1 MNKRNLTR
9 MLLLSLIFTMLGGL
23 AFAGG
28 QGEKEGSAEKEQT
41 FIIARSTDANT
52 LDAGYAWSEGEIDL
66 MYHLYDGLVRF
77 KNDQLEVEPAL
88 ATDWERSDDGTVWTF
103 ELREDVTF
111 HDGTPFNAEAVRF
124 SFMRLIDEDHEYYG
138 LGDYSYFNYLLGEV
152 IEDIKVVDEYT
163 VAFHLKNKFAPFLTY
178 MGYYS
183 QFPVSPAAV
192 KEYGEDVYQHPSGT
206 GPFKLA
212 EWKKD
217 EYITLT
223 VNEDYWGKKPSIDTL
238 IWKVVPDISTRF
250 LELQSG
256 QVHAIKG
263 LAPNQLAKVE
273 GSDKMELHQVP
284 GANIFQ
290 MTFNCD
296 KEPVDDKRVR
306 QAIAYAVDM
315 EKLVNGVYEGLGTVA
330 VGSVPPTVFGFNDEL
345 EPYPYDPEKARQLLA
360 DAGYSDGVELTL
372 NTFVHARP
380 YISKPVDAAEIIKND
395 LSKVGI
401 DATIETN
408 EWGTHSDLMNNF
420 KHQAA
425 FSGWY
430 DIPYPS
436 NFLKTMLL
444 EGADTNWKPQEMVD
458 LANKALSTYDR
469 DEQERYYRRMQEIEH
484 EEVPTLS
491 IAHSDYTAASS
502 SAVSGFKLDV
512 VGTVIATYVEME

>member
-1 MNKRNLTR
+1 
-9 MLLLSLIFTMLGGL
+9 MLFLALAVALLGGL

-28 QGEKEGSAEKEQT
+28 QKEKEASGEKEQT
-41 FIIARSTDANT
+41 FIIGRSTDART

-88 ATDWERSDDGTVWTF
+88 ATSWERSDDGTVWTF
-103 ELREDVTF
+103 ELREDVNF
-111 HDGTPFNAEAVRF
+111 HDGTPFNAAAVRF

-138 LGDYSYFNYLLGEV
+138 LGDYSYFAYLLGDV
-152 IEDIKVVDEYT
+152 IEDIEAVDEYT
-163 VAFHLKNKFAPFLTY
+163 VAFHLKNRFAPFLTY

-183 QFPVSPAAV
+183 QFPVSPAAI
-192 KEYGEDVYQHPSGT
+192 KEHGEEFYQQPSGT
-206 GPFKLA
+206 GPFELV

-217 EYITLT
+217 EYITMK
-223 VNEDYWGKKPSIDTL
+223 VNEDYWGTQPKIDTL

-263 LAPNQLAKVE
+263 LAPNQLEKVR
-273 GSDKMELHQVP
+273 GNQDLKLHQVP

-290 MTFNCD
+290 LTFNCA

-315 EKLVNGVYEGLGTVA
+315 ETLVEGIYEGLGTVA
-330 VGSVPPTVFGFNDEL
+330 VGSVPPTVFGFNDDL
-345 EPYPYDPEKARQLLA
+345 APYLYDPEKARQLLA
-360 DAGYSDGVELTL
+360 EAGYSEGTELTL

-380 YISKPVDAAEIIKND
+380 YISKPVDAAELIKND
-395 LSKVGI
+395 LAKVGI

-420 KHQAA
+420 NHQAA

-458 LANKALSTYDR
+458 LANQALSTYDR
-469 DEQERYYRRMQEIEH
+469 EEQERYYRRMQEIEH

-491 IAHSDYTAASS
+491 IAHNDYTAASRNEI
-502 SAVSGFKLDV
+502 SGFKLDV
-512 VGTVIATYVEME
+512 VGNVIATSVEIE